1 MKTKK
6 VIIITD
12 GDVYAHRSIEHL
24 AKQFGGCTIS
34 QSQGN
39 PTKFSG
45 KKMVEII
52 MQAQKEP
59 IFVLF
64 DDSGFMG
71 EGPGEKALKYVA
83 NDKHIEVIAALAVA
97 SNTHHQEWTRVDV
110 SIDNEG
116 NLTEYGVDK
125 FGVPDIELGRING
138 DTVYNLDQLNIP
150 LIIGIG
156 DIGKMGGRDDIE
168 KGSPITR
175 KAIEYILERSEF
187 LDNKNGIN

>member
-1 MKTKK
+1 MKRKR
-6 VIIITD
+6 VIIVTD
-12 GDVYAHRSIEHL
+12 GDVYAHRTIEYL

-45 KKMVEII
+45 KRMIEII
-52 MQAQKEP
+52 MQARKEP
-59 IFVLF
+59 VFVLF
-64 DDSGFMG
+64 DDSGYIG
-71 EGPGEKALKYVA
+71 EGPGEKALRYVV
-83 NDKHIEVIAALAVA
+83 NDKNIEVIAVLAVA
-97 SNTHHQEWTRVDV
+97 SNTHHIEWTKVDV

-116 NLTEYGVDK
+116 NLSEFGVDK
-125 FGVPDIELGRING
+125 YGVPDIEYGRING

-150 LIIGIG
+150 LVVGIG

-175 KAIEYILERSEF
+175 KAIEYILERSEMF
-187 LDNKNGIN
+187 DNR